1 MPPKENDMRTYQSIV
16 IGITIGFLAGVGTM
30 QATIIG
36 DVRTHETRISH
47 IESDARK
54 QSVEF
59 EQRMDKLVRML
70 EALLETNRELIS
82 RWDAKNG
89 NTRP

>member
-1 MPPKENDMRTYQSIV
+1 MPPRDDMKTYQSIV

-36 DVRTHETRISH
+36 DVRTHETRIAH
-47 IESDARK
+47 IEADAK
-54 QSVEF
+54 QQAVGF
-59 EQRMDKLVRML
+59 EHRMDKLVRML

-82 RWDAKNG
+82 RWDAKQGNG
-89 NTRP
+89 TRP